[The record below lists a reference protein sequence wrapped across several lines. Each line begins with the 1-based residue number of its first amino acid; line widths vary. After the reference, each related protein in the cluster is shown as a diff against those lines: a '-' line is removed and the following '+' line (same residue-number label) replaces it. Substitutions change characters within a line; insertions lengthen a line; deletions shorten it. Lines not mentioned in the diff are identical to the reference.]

1 MIQDIFP
8 KKYDNRYG
16 QFTPRPQDIMMIF
29 SDQKVLLRKTED
41 NFSLPRLADLPRQK
55 EFLTEGIQYLFAID
69 ETRFFLLWLAKDW
82 QPDPNFWQ
90 WCDQT
95 IFRSAFTGAA
105 AFGGITAFQLY
116 RWYRDNQ
123 FCGACGSRM
132 ASGQDERAL
141 ICSRCG
147 KVVYPRI
154 NPAVIIAVTDGDR
167 LLMTQYAGGTYRR
180 YALVAGFVEIGETF
194 EETVRR
200 EIWEEVGLRVKN
212 IRYFGSQPWSF
223 SDTVMIGFFAELD
236 GSDEITLERKELA
249 TAKWFRRSEVPHD
262 MHAISI
268 GYELVQ
274 CFLNEQ

>member
-16 QFTPRPQDIMMIF
+16 QFLPRPQDMMMIF
-29 SDQKVLLRKTED
+29 SDQKILLRKTGETLC
-41 NFSLPRLADLPRQK
+41 LPRLAD
-55 EFLTEGIQYLFAID
+55 FLTQRIVLPENIQYLFAID
-69 ETRFFLLWLAKDW
+69 EIRFFLVWAPKDW
-82 QPDPNFWQ
+82 QPDPNLWQ
-90 WCDQT
+90 WRDQT
-95 IFRSAFTGAA
+95 IFRSAFTGAE

-132 ASGQDERAL
+132 APGQDERAL
-141 ICSRCG
+141 VCTRCG

-200 EIWEEVGLRVKN
+200 EVWEEVGLRVKN

-223 SDTVMIGFFAELD
+223 SDTVMIGFFAELE

-249 TAKWFRRSEVPHD
+249 TARWFQRAEVPHD
-262 MHAISI
+262 MHDISI
-268 GYELVQ
+268 GYELVRH
-274 CFLNEQ
+274 FLNG